1 VSYPVKYECK
11 DSKKIVVKFILL
23 SGLLEIIELFLFQI
37 YFMSA
42 RYPSKLLEEAVNEF
56 ASLPGIGKKTA
67 FRLVM
72 HLLRRDSI
80 DVRRF
85 GETITR
91 LREDVCYCSQCH
103 GISDTPVCEICSDT
117 ARDRSLLCVVEN
129 VQDVMAVENTRQ
141 YKGLYHVLG
150 GIISPV
156 DGIGPSDLTINS
168 LEEKVRD
175 GDIKEI
181 ILALSTTMEGDT
193 TNFYIYKRLSSYGV
207 RITTLAR
214 GVAIGDVLE
223 YTDEITL
230 GQSIVNRRPFSL
242 PSRD

>member
-1 VSYPVKYECK
+1 MSARIIKRLQI
-11 DSKKIVVKFILL
+11 KITSL
-23 SGLLEIIELFLFQI
+23 SGFREIIELFLPQSI
-37 YFMSA
+37 FMPT
-42 RYPSKLLEEAVNEF
+42 RFTSKLLEEAVDEF
-56 ASLPGIGKKTA
+56 SSLPGIGRKTA

-72 HLLRRDSI
+72 HLLRRDRAE
-80 DVRRF
+80 VKRF

-91 LREDVCYCSQCH
+91 LREDVCYCSNCH
-103 GISDTPVCEICSDT
+103 GISDTPVCDICSDPQ
-117 ARDRSLLCVVEN
+117 RDRSLICVVES

-141 YKGLYHVLG
+141 FRGLYHVLG

-156 DGIGPSDLTINS
+156 DGIGPSDLTINR
-168 LEEKVRD
+168 LEEKVRE
-175 GDIKEI
+175 GYATEI

-193 TNFYIYKRLSSYGV
+193 TNYYIYKRLSQYNV

-230 GQSIVNRRPFSL
+230 GQSIVNRRLFSL
-242 PSRD
+242 PSQG